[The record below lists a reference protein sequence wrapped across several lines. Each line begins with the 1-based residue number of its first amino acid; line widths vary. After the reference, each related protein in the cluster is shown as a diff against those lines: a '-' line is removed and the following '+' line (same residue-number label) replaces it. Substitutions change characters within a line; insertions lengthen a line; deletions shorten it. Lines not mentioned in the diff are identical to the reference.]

1 MGVLVQ
7 DGRMLREGIVESAA
21 TCLFYRRTNGDR
33 DGVFTNTYLQ
43 YLHPPHAH
51 LQPLSP
57 KPMTSTRRSP
67 SLWPDCVN
75 GATVIGQLIADCVHA

>member
-43 YLHPPHAH
+43 YLHPSLA
-51 LQPLSP
+51 
-57 KPMTSTRRSP
+57 TSTAAFPEAHDIDRPVDPPHS
-67 SLWPDCVN
+67 V
-75 GATVIGQLIADCVHA
+75 